1 MSSKTFTNDKP
12 TPLTFEQWYNLNAKE
27 LMQRFTEAAANDE
40 QRFDDEEI
48 AMQAYEAYLLSFGE
62 QTQPITLFDV
72 SEYPEVYRSLS
83 PDTVIEQ
90 FGKTLH
96 HAIASSKDNTSAL
109 FGTIQLADG
118 REARVAVNIE
128 AAIIHAPEAINLNNL
143 NSTNN

>member
-1 MSSKTFTNDKP
+1 MLSNKP
-12 TPLTFEQWYNLNAKE
+12 MPLTFEQWYNLNANE
-27 LMQRFTEAAANDE
+27 LMQLFTEAVANDE
-40 QRFDDEEI
+40 QRFDDEE
-48 AMQAYEAYLLSFGE
+48 EAYLLNFDE

-96 HAIASSKDNTSAL
+96 HAIASSQDNTSAL
-109 FGTIQLADG
+109 FGTIRLADG

-128 AAIIHAPEAINLNNL
+128 AAIIINAPEAANLNNL